1 MLAAMT
7 TSAEL
12 FARAVEAM
20 PGGNTRSTLYI
31 PPVPPYARRGTG
43 CRLVDEDGHETFD
56 LQSNYTTLVH
66 GHRHPVVMAAAMAA
80 IEDGTCFG
88 LPSRHDVALAERI
101 SERVPVVERLRFTN
115 SGSEAVMMAFRTA
128 RALTGKN
135 GILRFEG
142 SYHGIYD
149 AALPAGAAGI
159 PDVVYGDLYDTPVA
173 DEAAFL
179 QALDEH
185 GDRLACVI
193 IDLMPN
199 RAGLK
204 PVPQAFAD
212 LVRAETT
219 RRGILLI
226 VDEVITLR
234 LGLSGLHGRYGITP
248 DLVTMGKIIGGGFA
262 VGAWGGPADVMG
274 VLDPRR
280 AGNVPHAGTFSAN
293 PVTCAAGLAALD
305 LLDQA
310 GDRPHQRP
318 RRPAARGRG
327 GDWATTW
334 PAPARCSGCPT
345 SSATTTPGGG
355 STTRGLLVATNGLC
369 SLSTVM
375 TEADVEE
382 IAARFAAARE

>member
-7 TSAEL
+7 TSADL

-43 CRLVDEDGHETFD
+43 CRLQDEDGHEVFD
-56 LQSNYTTLVH
+56 LQANYTTLVH
-66 GHRHPVVMAAAMAA
+66 GHRHPVVMQAALQAM
-80 IEDGTCFG
+80 EDGTCFG
-88 LPSRHDVALAERI
+88 LPSRHDVALAERLQERI
-101 SERVPVVERLRFTN
+101 PAVERVRFTN
-115 SGSEAVMMAFRTA
+115 SGSEAVMMAMRTA
-128 RALTGKN
+128 RALTGRD

-159 PDVVYGDLYDTPVA
+159 PADTYTQLHDTPVA
-173 DEAAFL
+173 DEPAFL
-179 QALDEH
+179 AALDEH
-185 GDRLACVI
+185 GDTLACVI

-212 LVRAETT
+212 LVRAETE

-234 LGLSGLHGRYGITP
+234 LATGGLHGRYGIRP

-262 VGAWGGPADVMG
+262 VGAWGGPQDVMG

-293 PVTCAAGLAALD
+293 PVTCAAGLAAVD
-305 LLDQA
+305 LLDGTAIDRINALGERLRERVAAA
-310 GDRPHQRP
+310 GYEVNGSGSLFRI
-318 RRPAARGRG
+318 PAIL
-327 GDWATTW
+327 GDFDAWWRIYRA
-334 PAPARCSGCPT
+334 GI
-345 SSATTTPGGG
+345 
-355 STTRGLLVATNGLC
+355 LIATNGLC

-375 TEADVEE
+375 TEADVDE
-382 IAARFAAARE
+382 IAARFAAAVE

>member
-1 MLAAMT
+1 M
-7 TSAEL
+7 
-12 FARAVEAM
+12 
-20 PGGNTRSTLYI
+20 
-31 PPVPPYARRGTG
+31 
-43 CRLVDEDGHETFD
+43 
-56 LQSNYTTLVH
+56 
-66 GHRHPVVMAAAMAA
+66 
-80 IEDGTCFG
+80 
-88 LPSRHDVALAERI
+88 ALAERI

-128 RALTGKN
+128 RALTGKD

-179 QALDEH
+179 RALDEH

-199 RAGLK
+199 RAGLQ

-212 LVRAETT
+212 RVRAETT

-305 LLDQA
+305 LLDRA
-310 GDRPHQRP
+310 AIDRINGHGDRLREAV
-318 RRPAARGRG
+318 AAMGYNVAGSGSLFRLLDVL
-327 GDWATTW
+327 GDYDAWWRLYHA
-334 PAPARCSGCPT
+334 GV
-345 SSATTTPGGG
+345 
-355 STTRGLLVATNGLC
+355 LVATNGLC

-375 TEADVEE
+375 TEADIEE
-382 IAARFAAARE
+382 IAARFAAARK

>member
-1 MLAAMT
+1 M
-7 TSAEL
+7 
-12 FARAVEAM
+12 
-20 PGGNTRSTLYI
+20 
-31 PPVPPYARRGTG
+31 
-43 CRLVDEDGHETFD
+43 
-56 LQSNYTTLVH
+56 
-66 GHRHPVVMAAAMAA
+66 
-80 IEDGTCFG
+80 
-88 LPSRHDVALAERI
+88 
-101 SERVPVVERLRFTN
+101 VERLRFTN

-212 LVRAETT
+212 LGAGRDDAARDPADR
-219 RRGILLI
+219 RRG
-226 VDEVITLR
+226 DHAAPR
-234 LGLSGLHGRYGITP
+234 
-248 DLVTMGKIIGGGFA
+248 A
-262 VGAWGGPADVMG
+262 VGPARPLRHRARPGDHGQDHRRRFRGRRVG
-274 VLDPRR
+274 RTGRRDGRARPAR

-310 GDRPHQRP
+310 AIDRINAQGDRLREAVAALGYNVAGSGSLFRLLDILGDYDAWWRLYTRRRAGGHERP
-318 RRPAARGRG
+318 VLAVHGDDRGRRR
-327 GDWATTW
+327 GD
-334 PAPARCSGCPT
+334 
-345 SSATTTPGGG
+345 
-355 STTRGLLVATNGLC
+355 RGALRRRAG
-369 SLSTVM
+369 
-375 TEADVEE
+375 E
-382 IAARFAAARE
+382 

>member
-56 LQSNYTTLVH
+56 LQANYTTLVH
-66 GHRHPVVMAAAMAA
+66 GHRHPVVMAAATAA
-80 IEDGTCFG
+80 LEDGTCFG

-128 RALTGKN
+128 RALTGRD

-179 QALDEH
+179 RALDEH

-199 RAGLK
+199 RAGLR

-310 GDRPHQRP
+310 AIDRINAHGDRLREAV
-318 RRPAARGRG
+318 AAMGYNVAGSGSLFRLLDIL
-327 GDWATTW
+327 GDYDAWWRLYNA
-334 PAPARCSGCPT
+334 GV
-345 SSATTTPGGG
+345 
-355 STTRGLLVATNGLC
+355 LVATNGLC

-375 TEADVEE
+375 TDADLEE

>member
-1 MLAAMT
+1 M
-7 TSAEL
+7 
-12 FARAVEAM
+12 
-20 PGGNTRSTLYI
+20 
-31 PPVPPYARRGTG
+31 
-43 CRLVDEDGHETFD
+43 
-56 LQSNYTTLVH
+56 
-66 GHRHPVVMAAAMAA
+66 
-80 IEDGTCFG
+80 
-88 LPSRHDVALAERI
+88 
-101 SERVPVVERLRFTN
+101 
-115 SGSEAVMMAFRTA
+115 
-128 RALTGKN
+128 
-135 GILRFEG
+135 LRFEG

-179 QALDEH
+179 RALDEH

-310 GDRPHQRP
+310 AIDRINAQGDRLREAVAALGYNVAGSGSLFRLLDDP
-318 RRPAARGRG
+318 RRLRR
-327 GDWATTW
+327 
-334 PAPARCSGCPT
+334 
-345 SSATTTPGGG
+345 
-355 STTRGLLVATNGLC
+355 LVAALPRRSARRDERPLLG
-369 SLSTVM
+369 LSTVM
-375 TEADVEE
+375 TDGDVEE

>member
-43 CRLVDEDGHETFD
+43 CRLVDEDGHEAFD

-66 GHRHPVVMAAAMAA
+66 GHRHPVVMAAAQAA

-115 SGSEAVMMAFRTA
+115 SGSEAVMMAIRTA

-159 PDVVYGDLYDTPVA
+159 PAAVYGDLYDTPVA
-173 DEAAFL
+173 DEPAFL
-179 QALDEH
+179 AALDEH
-185 GDRLACVI
+185 GDQPGVRDHRPDAE
-193 IDLMPN
+193 PG
-199 RAGLK
+199 RPEAGAAGL
-204 PVPQAFAD
+204 
-212 LVRAETT
+212 
-219 RRGILLI
+219 RRSRPGGDGAPRDPAV

-234 LGLSGLHGRYGITP
+234 LGLSGLHGRYGI
-248 DLVTMGKIIGGGFA
+248 
-262 VGAWGGPADVMG
+262 
-274 VLDPRR
+274 R
-280 AGNVPHAGTFSAN
+280 
-293 PVTCAAGLAALD
+293 
-305 LLDQA
+305 
-310 GDRPHQRP
+310 
-318 RRPAARGRG
+318 
-327 GDWATTW
+327 
-334 PAPARCSGCPT
+334 PT
-345 SSATTTPGGG
+345 S
-355 STTRGLLVATNGLC
+355 
-369 SLSTVM
+369 
-375 TEADVEE
+375 
-382 IAARFAAARE
+382 